1 MVSSAR
7 ALACIRREALAA
19 VVGGESSGRA
29 GTAEHKS
36 FKERQYRRVAIEAIP
51 VSLPRSYGLRIVDD
65 NTFSPGP
72 ARREYRRV
80 LSFVVGHTLIVLYT
94 WSGPGPFPATLERR
108 LLSLLYS
115 RATAHKL

>member
-1 MVSSAR
+1 M
-7 ALACIRREALAA
+7 
-19 VVGGESSGRA
+19 
-29 GTAEHKS
+29 
-36 FKERQYRRVAIEAIP
+36 
-51 VSLPRSYGLRIVDD
+51 SLPRSYGLRIVDD
-65 NTFSPGP
+65 NTFFPGPARLPGP